1 MKSLS
6 NIYQFKKGRQLARK
20 FNFSRWFSSTTILII
35 FLVESLFAAKTDIL
49 ILQNGDRT
57 TGEIKE
63 LKFGKLKYGTDDAG
77 TIIFE
82 WDKIAYLETVNQYQV
97 ETEDGNIYYGALD
110 TDTVANKLL
119 VISAADS
126 FVTDFPEVV
135 WIILVKKKFWSRLGA
150 SLSLGSS
157 YTKASDV
164 GQLSF
169 SGNANYRTPKH
180 YLDLNLSTIFTSQ
193 PEKETTKNA
202 DYILGYSRVLKH
214 HWTFGGETGFQ
225 QNTELGLDLRYLLSV
240 GGGNFVIKTNYSQL
254 GLIGGLNLNHQTSLE
269 GLATIAFQTYRY
281 DSPQLNLVA
290 NVTGYPNLTPV
301 GRYRIQGK
309 IQLRWEV
316 FSDFF
321 WDLTFYDNYDSEPP
335 EGAAKNDY
343 NIVFSIV
350 WSY

>member
-1 MKSLS
+1 VNLKKSDLF
-6 NIYQFKKGRQLARK
+6 IL
-20 FNFSRWFSSTTILII
+20 FSKLFFTIS
-35 FLVESLFAAKTDIL
+35 FLFFLQSIAFAAKTDIV

-77 TIIFE
+77 TISFE
-82 WDKIAYLETVNQYQV
+82 WDKIAYLKSVNQYQI
-97 ETEDGNIYYGALD
+97 ETEEGDIYYGAID
-110 TDTVANKLL
+110 TDTLANKIL
-119 VISAADS
+119 VISASDS
-126 FVTDFPEVV
+126 IAIDFPEVV
-135 WIILVKKKFWSRLGA
+135 WIIRVKKKFWSRLGA

-164 GQLSF
+164 GQFSF

-180 YLDLNLSTIFTSQ
+180 HLDLKLSTIFTSQ

-225 QNTELGLDLRYLLSV
+225 QNSEQGIDLRYLLSA
-240 GGGNFVIKTNYSQL
+240 GGGNYIIKTNHSQL
-254 GLIGGLNLNHQTSLE
+254 GLIGGINLNQEWLRGVDSSQTSLE
-269 GLATIAFQTYRY
+269 GLATAAFQTYRY
-281 DSPQLNLVA
+281 DSPQLNLLA

-301 GRYRIQGK
+301 GRYRIQGNM
-309 IQLRWEV
+309 QLRWEI

-335 EGAAKNDY
+335 EGASKNDY
-343 NIVFSIV
+343 GIVFSV
-350 WSY
+350 GWSY